1 MDFMDNKDKLEK
13 WLDKN
18 VISYGGELFNI
29 LQEKE
34 LISTDAGLSDFV
46 FNKIAHNLDDIEN
59 LYPKLNKAD
68 FESESGNEEHP
79 QEVMQWFIVSE
90 EGYNKFKQ
98 LDFPVLKFKELY
110 FYGRTTYGQKMVMDF
125 YYISDAINIILN
137 N

>member
-1 MDFMDNKDKLEK
+1 MEYDDIFMNNKDKLEK

-18 VISYGGELFNI
+18 VISYGGDLFNI
-29 LQEKE
+29 LMEKE
-34 LISTDAGLSDFV
+34 LISY
-46 FNKIAHNLDDIEN
+46 DDIEN
-59 LYPKLNKAD
+59 RFPKVNED
-68 FESESGNEEHP
+68 DIESGNEQHP

-125 YYISDAINIILN
+125 YYISDALKIILN

>member
-1 MDFMDNKDKLEK
+1 MELDKLEK

-18 VISYGGELFNI
+18 VISYGGELFSVLRN
-29 LQEKE
+29 EE
-34 LISTDAGLSDFV
+34 LISD
-46 FNKIAHNLDDIEN
+46 DDIEN
-59 LYPKLNKAD
+59 RFSKLNRQD
-68 FESESGNEEHP
+68 FESDSGDEQHP

-90 EGYNKFKQ
+90 EGYRKFKQ

-125 YYISDAINIILN
+125 YNLNDAIKIILN

>member
-1 MDFMDNKDKLEK
+1 MECQDIFMNNKDSLEK

-34 LISTDAGLSDFV
+34 LIST
-46 FNKIAHNLDDIEN
+46 DDIEN

-90 EGYNKFKQ
+90 EGYRKFKQ

-125 YYISDAINIILN
+125 YYISDALKIILN
-137 N
+137 I

>member
-1 MDFMDNKDKLEK
+1 MECQDIFMDNKDKLEK

-34 LISTDAGLSDFV
+34 LISTD
-46 FNKIAHNLDDIEN
+46 DIEN

-68 FESESGNEEHP
+68 FDSDEEYNMALNEQNP

-98 LDFPVLKFKELY
+98 VDYPVVKFKELY
-110 FYGRTTYGQKMVMDF
+110 FYGRTSYGQSLSMDF
-125 YYISDAINIILN
+125 YCMNDAIKVILN
-137 N
+137 IS

>member
-1 MDFMDNKDKLEK
+1 MEYDDIFMNNKDKLEK

-18 VISYGGELFNI
+18 VISYGGDLFNV
-29 LQEKE
+29 LMEKE
-34 LISTDAGLSDFV
+34 LISY
-46 FNKIAHNLDDIEN
+46 DDIEN
-59 LYPKLNKAD
+59 RFPKLNED
-68 FESESGNEEHP
+68 DIESGNEQHP

-98 LDFPVLKFKELY
+98 LDYPVVKFKELY

-125 YYISDAINIILN
+125 YYISDALKIILN

>member
-34 LISTDAGLSDFV
+34 LISY
-46 FNKIAHNLDDIEN
+46 DDIEN
-59 LYPKLNKAD
+59 IYSKLNRQD
-68 FESESGNEEHP
+68 FDSDEEYNMALNEQNP

-98 LDFPVLKFKELY
+98 LDYPIVKFKELY
-110 FYGRTTYGQKMVMDF
+110 FYGRTSYGQSLSMDF
-125 YYISDAINIILN
+125 YYLPDAINIILN
-137 N
+137 I

>member
-1 MDFMDNKDKLEK
+1 MECQDIFMNNKDSLEK

-34 LISTDAGLSDFV
+34 LIST
-46 FNKIAHNLDDIEN
+46 DDIEN

-90 EGYNKFKQ
+90 EGYNKLKT
-98 LDFPVLKFKELY
+98 LDFPVIKFKELY

-125 YYISDAINIILN
+125 YYISDALKIILN
-137 N
+137 I

>member
-1 MDFMDNKDKLEK
+1 MDFMDNKDSLEK

-34 LISTDAGLSDFV
+34 LIST
-46 FNKIAHNLDDIEN
+46 DDIEN

-110 FYGRTTYGQKMVMDF
+110 FYGRTTYGQKIVMDF
-125 YYISDAINIILN
+125 YYLPDAIKIILN
-137 N
+137 I

>member
-34 LISTDAGLSDFV
+34 LIST
-46 FNKIAHNLDDIEN
+46 DDIEN

-125 YYISDAINIILN
+125 YYMDDAIKVILN
-137 N
+137 IS

>member
-34 LISTDAGLSDFV
+34 LISTD
-46 FNKIAHNLDDIEN
+46 DIEN

-79 QEVMQWFIVSE
+79 QEVLQWFIVSE
-90 EGYNKFKQ
+90 EGYRKFKQ
-98 LDFPVLKFKELY
+98 LDYPIVKFKELY
-110 FYGRTTYGQKMVMDF
+110 FYGRTSYGQSLSMDF
-125 YYISDAINIILN
+125 YYLPDAINIILN
-137 N
+137 I